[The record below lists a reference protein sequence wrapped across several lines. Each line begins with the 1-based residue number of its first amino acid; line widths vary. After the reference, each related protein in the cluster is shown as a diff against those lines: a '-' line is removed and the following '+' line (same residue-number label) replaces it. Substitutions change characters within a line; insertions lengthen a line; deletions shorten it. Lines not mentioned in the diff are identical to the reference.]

1 MSIYAK
7 LSKVQAELKAPK
19 SQVNKFGGYN
29 YRSCEDILEAV
40 KPLLAKNELTLVL
53 SDDVV
58 QLGDRFYV
66 KATAKIYDLTSDCE
80 PIVVSAMAREEE
92 IKKGMDGSQITGA
105 SSSYARKYALNGLFN
120 IDDQKDSDA
129 TNTHGKETK
138 IKEDRTTKEIKEDR
152 TTNEESAMQL
162 SSYPETITDEQKA
175 EMKKLGV
182 NIPNVLQLL
191 NLPDIDTMSELQAHQ
206 IIEKK
211 KQYLEKAKQQ
221 EANK

>member
-1 MSIYAK
+1 M
-7 LSKVQAELKAPK
+7 QAELKAPK
-19 SQVNKFGGYN
+19 NQVNKFGGYN

-40 KPLLAKNELTLVL
+40 KPILVKNGLTLIL

-66 KATAKIYDLTSDCE
+66 KATAKIYDVKEPQRE
-80 PIVVSAMAREEE
+80 PIIATALAREEDT
-92 IKKGMDGSQITGA
+92 KKGMDGAQITGA

-120 IDDQKDSDA
+120 IDDQKDSDI
-129 TNTHGKETK
+129 TNNGKDEP
-138 IKEDRTTKEIKEDR
+138 KEASE
-152 TTNEESAMQL
+152 L

-182 NIPNVLQLL
+182 NIPNVLHLL

-211 KQYLEKAKQQ
+211 KQYIAKANQKQG
-221 EANK
+221 ANQ